1 MRVVLDTNIWVSSLS
16 RRSEFNWV
24 FQAFLDEAYTLVVSH
39 EILLEYEE
47 ILNIK
52 YGEASVAVFFNLMD
66 EAKNVE
72 FVEPHFFWNLL
83 SDPDDNKFVDAA
95 IAAGADYLVSEDRD
109 FRSLQSVEFPE
120 VTVLRMHEFEQLLK
134 NT

>member
-52 YGEASVAVFFNLMD
+52 YGEAS
-66 EAKNVE
+66 
-72 FVEPHFFWNLL
+72 
-83 SDPDDNKFVDAA
+83 
-95 IAAGADYLVSEDRD
+95 YLVSEDRD